1 MSTSPA
7 ELDHQEPSPGFGPT
21 FNAPAIG
28 ASFQVPSK
36 FGDGGFVWSPIHEP
50 GSKPP
55 GASCA
60 PSPPPESLSIFHS
73 AATQMHCLQ
82 LQLQL
87 FQLFHLRTPMQCQLS
102 IFSSFTIK
110 INNIPIRIYNC
121 KIIVTI
127 AICWTTLPILWL
139 GANHTNLK

>member
-28 ASFQVPSK
+28 ASFQVPSST
-36 FGDGGFVWSPIHEP
+36 GDGGFVWSPIQEP
-50 GSKPP
+50 GSKPL

-73 AATQMHCLQ
+73 AASPDALPTVIVAILSALPSSNSHAV
-82 LQLQL
+82 
-87 FQLFHLRTPMQCQLS
+87 PELS
-102 IFSSFTIK
+102 IPPAS
-110 INNIPIRIYNC
+110 P
-121 KIIVTI
+121 
-127 AICWTTLPILWL
+127 
-139 GANHTNLK
+139 